1 MGVLVDSPASRSI
14 INDQQNSEANIM
26 AVAQS
31 KKDAVDFSTVGADEE
46 LEWNAWYD
54 ILYAFNI
61 EFITAVLLIVLVS
74 YILIRTPAKL
84 YIKFLTIP
92 LLFFLLYSTM
102 DKLNDVLGYAYPT
115 IPVGKVIVMDGTRQG
130 KVIELWVKHLGE
142 TDTRLY
148 KMPYSKEL
156 QKKLKEGKKA
166 RQQGNPMVLEWK
178 ESKSKQNGR
187 SGQRN
192 PGKFIVYSLRDLM
205 EGAKKNYEQK

>member
-1 MGVLVDSPASRSI
+1 MDSPISRPI
-14 INDQQNSEANIM
+14 INDQQNNAEENIM
-26 AVAQS
+26 AIAQE
-31 KKDAVDFSTVGADEE
+31 KAIDFSAVAGDEK
-46 LEWNAWYD
+46 LEWSAWYD

-61 EFITAVLLIVLVS
+61 EFITAVLLIILVS

-102 DKLNDVLGYAYPT
+102 DKLNDILGYAYPT
-115 IPVGKVIVMDGTRQG
+115 IPIGKVIVLDGVRQG
-130 KVIELWVKHLGE
+130 NIIEIWVKHLGK

-148 KMPYSKEL
+148 KLPYTKQL
-156 QKKLKEGKKA
+156 QKKMNEAKKA

-178 ESKSKQNGR
+178 KGRKEAGR

-192 PGKFIVYSLRDLM
+192 PGRFIVYNLRDLM
-205 EGAKKNYEQK
+205 EGAKKNYEK

>member
-1 MGVLVDSPASRSI
+1 
-14 INDQQNSEANIM
+14 M
-26 AVAQS
+26 AVAQQ
-31 KKDAVDFSTVGADEE
+31 KTVDFSTVASEE
-46 LEWNAWYD
+46 KLEWTAWYD

-61 EFITAVLLIVLVS
+61 EFIIAVLLIILVS

-102 DKLNDVLGYAYPT
+102 DKLNDILGYAYPT
-115 IPVGKVIVMDGTRQG
+115 IPIGKVILMDGTRQG

-148 KMPYSKEL
+148 KMPYSKQL
-156 QKKLKEGKKA
+156 QKKIKEGKKA

-178 ESKSKQNGR
+178 KGR
-187 SGQRN
+187 KEKGRDGQRN
-192 PGKFIVYSLRDLM
+192 PGRFIVYNLRDLM
-205 EGAKKNYEQK
+205 EGPKKDYKED

>member
-1 MGVLVDSPASRSI
+1 MDSPISRPI
-14 INDQQNSEANIM
+14 INDQQNNAETNIM
-26 AVAQS
+26 AIAQE
-31 KKDAVDFSTVGADEE
+31 KAIDFSAVAGDEK
-46 LEWNAWYD
+46 LEWSAWYD

-61 EFITAVLLIVLVS
+61 EFITAVLLIILVS

-102 DKLNDVLGYAYPT
+102 DKLNDILGYAYPV
-115 IPVGKVIVMDGTRQG
+115 IPVGKVIVLDGVRQG
-130 KVIELWVKHLGE
+130 NIIEIWVKHLGK

-148 KMPYSKEL
+148 KLPFTKQL
-156 QKKLKEGKKA
+156 QKKMNEAKKA

-178 ESKSKQNGR
+178 KGRKEAGR

-192 PGKFIVYSLRDLM
+192 PGRFIVYNLRDLM
-205 EGAKKNYEQK
+205 EGAKKNYEK

>member
-1 MGVLVDSPASRSI
+1 MDIPRERPI
-14 INDQQNSEANIM
+14 INDQQNNAEENIM
-26 AVAQS
+26 ASAQE
-31 KKDAVDFSTVGADEE
+31 KALDFSTVAGDEK
-46 LEWNAWYD
+46 LEWSAWYD
-54 ILYAFNI
+54 ILYAFNV
-61 EFITAVLLIVLVS
+61 EFITAVLLTVLVS

-115 IPVGKVIVMDGTRQG
+115 IPVGKVIVMDGARQG

-148 KMPYSKEL
+148 KMPYSREL
-156 QKKLKEGKKA
+156 QKKIKEGKKA

-178 ESKSKQNGR
+178 KSKSKQKGR

-192 PGKFIVYSLRDLM
+192 PGRFIVYNLRDLM
-205 EGAKKNYEQK
+205 EGPKKNYEQR

>member
-1 MGVLVDSPASRSI
+1 VGLLVNPGSRPI

-26 AVAQS
+26 AVAQQ
-31 KKDAVDFSTVGADEE
+31 KTVDFSTVASEE
-46 LEWNAWYD
+46 KLEWNAWYD

-102 DKLNDVLGYAYPT
+102 DKLNDILGYAYPT
-115 IPVGKVIVMDGTRQG
+115 IPIGKVILMDGTRQG

-148 KMPYSKEL
+148 KMPYSKQL
-156 QKKLKEGKKA
+156 QKKIKEGKKA

-178 ESKSKQNGR
+178 KGR
-187 SGQRN
+187 KEKGRDGQRN
-192 PGKFIVYSLRDLM
+192 PGRFIVYNLRDLM
-205 EGAKKNYEQK
+205 EGPKKDYEED

>member
-1 MGVLVDSPASRSI
+1 MDSPASRPI

-26 AVAQS
+26 AVAQQ
-31 KKDAVDFSTVGADEE
+31 KTVDFSTVASEE
-46 LEWNAWYD
+46 KLEWNAWYD

-61 EFITAVLLIVLVS
+61 EFITAVLLIILVS

-115 IPVGKVIVMDGTRQG
+115 IPVGKVIVMDGNRQG

-148 KMPYSKEL
+148 KLPYTKEL
-156 QKKLKEGKKA
+156 QKKIKEGKKA
-166 RQQGNPMVLEWK
+166 RQQGNPMVLEWQKGRK
-178 ESKSKQNGR
+178 EKGR

-192 PGKFIVYSLRDLM
+192 PGKFIVYSLI
-205 EGAKKNYEQK
+205 

>member
-1 MGVLVDSPASRSI
+1 MDSPASRPI

-26 AVAQS
+26 AVAQQ
-31 KKDAVDFSTVGADEE
+31 KTVDFSTVASEE
-46 LEWNAWYD
+46 QLEWNAWYD

-61 EFITAVLLIVLVS
+61 EFITAVLLIILVS

-102 DKLNDVLGYAYPT
+102 DKLNDILGYAYPV
-115 IPVGKVIVMDGTRQG
+115 IPVGKVIVLDGVRQG
-130 KVIELWVKHLGE
+130 NIIEIWVKHLGK

-148 KMPYSKEL
+148 KLPFTKQL
-156 QKKLKEGKKA
+156 QKKMNEAKKA

-178 ESKSKQNGR
+178 KGPKTKQGNG
-187 SGQRN
+187 GQRN
-192 PGKFIVYSLRDLM
+192 PGRFIVYNLRDLTK
-205 EGAKKNYEQK
+205 GAKKNYEK

>member
-1 MGVLVDSPASRSI
+1 MDIPRERPI
-14 INDQQNSEANIM
+14 INDQQNNAEENIM
-26 AVAQS
+26 ASAQE
-31 KKDAVDFSTVGADEE
+31 KALDFSTVAGDEK
-46 LEWNAWYD
+46 LEWSAWYD
-54 ILYAFNI
+54 ILYAFNV
-61 EFITAVLLIVLVS
+61 EFITAVLLTVLVS

-148 KMPYSKEL
+148 KMPYTKEL
-156 QKKLKEGKKA
+156 QKKLKEIQLSKKIKI
-166 RQQGNPMVLEWK
+166 QYQKTSNLILN
-178 ESKSKQNGR
+178 SK
-187 SGQRN
+187 
-192 PGKFIVYSLRDLM
+192 FV
-205 EGAKKNYEQK
+205 

>member
-1 MGVLVDSPASRSI
+1 MVDEQNISQSV
-14 INDQQNSEANIM
+14 NDQQNNAEANIM
-26 AVAQS
+26 ATAQE
-31 KKDAVDFSTVGADEE
+31 KAIDFSAVAGDEK
-46 LEWNAWYD
+46 LEWSAWYD

-74 YILIRTPAKL
+74 YILIQTPAKL

-102 DKLNDVLGYAYPT
+102 DKLNDILGYAYPV
-115 IPVGKVIVMDGTRQG
+115 IPVGKVIIMDGTRQG
-130 KVIELWVKHLGE
+130 KVIELWVKHLGK

-148 KMPYSKEL
+148 KLPFTKEL
-156 QKKLKEGKKA
+156 QKKLKEAKKA

-178 ESKSKQNGR
+178 KLKSKQKGR

-192 PGKFIVYSLRDLM
+192 PGEFISYRLRDLT
-205 EGAKKNYEQK
+205 EGPKKSYEEN

>member
-1 MGVLVDSPASRSI
+1 MDSPISRPI
-14 INDQQNSEANIM
+14 INDQQNNAEENIM
-26 AVAQS
+26 AIAQADS
-31 KKDAVDFSTVGADEE
+31 TPQQKAIDFSTIANEE
-46 LEWNAWYD
+46 KLEWNAWYD

-61 EFITAVLLIVLVS
+61 EFITAVLLIILVS

-102 DKLNDVLGYAYPT
+102 DKLNDILGYAYPT

-130 KVIELWVKHLGE
+130 KVIEIWVKHLGK

-148 KMPYSKEL
+148 KLPFTKEL
-156 QKKLKEGKKA
+156 QKKLKQAKKA
-166 RQQGNPMVLEWK
+166 REQGNPMVLEWK
-178 ESKSKQNGR
+178 KGPKQKGR

-192 PGKFIVYSLRDLM
+192 PGRFIVYRLRDLM
-205 EGAKKNYEQK
+205 EGAKKNYEK

>member
-1 MGVLVDSPASRSI
+1 VDSPISRPI
-14 INDQQNSEANIM
+14 INDQQNNAETNIM
-26 AVAQS
+26 AIAQE
-31 KKDAVDFSTVGADEE
+31 KAIDFSAVAGDEK
-46 LEWNAWYD
+46 LEWSAWYD

-61 EFITAVLLIVLVS
+61 EFITAVLLIILVS

-102 DKLNDVLGYAYPT
+102 DKLNDILGYAYPV
-115 IPVGKVIVMDGTRQG
+115 IPVGKVIVLDGVRQG
-130 KVIELWVKHLGE
+130 NIIEIWVKHLGK

-148 KMPYSKEL
+148 KLPFTKQL
-156 QKKLKEGKKA
+156 QKKMNEAKKA

-178 ESKSKQNGR
+178 KGRKEAGR

-192 PGKFIVYSLRDLM
+192 PGRFIVYNLRDLM
-205 EGAKKNYEQK
+205 EGAKKNYEK